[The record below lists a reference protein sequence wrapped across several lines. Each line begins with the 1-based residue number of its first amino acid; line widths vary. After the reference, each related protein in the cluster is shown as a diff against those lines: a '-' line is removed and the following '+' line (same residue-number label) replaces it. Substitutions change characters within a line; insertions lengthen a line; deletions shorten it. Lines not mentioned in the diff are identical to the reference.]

1 MLIMRMWSDPSARA
15 SQLKVLVQDSEAVLG
30 VALEHTEDPEGCTL
44 GWVMANI
51 LGDDFERDEQGHFQV
66 GEGTAP
72 EQIISLNDI
81 QMRHGRKSAA
91 RRFDGQ
97 SSFELTLRLRH
108 KWNQIVYTSLVAAAL
123 VGVSITW

>member
-1 MLIMRMWSDPSARA
+1 MRMWSDPSARA

-51 LGDDFERDEQGHFQV
+51 LGDDFERDEQGHFQ
-66 GEGTAP
+66 
-72 EQIISLNDI
+72 QIISLNDI